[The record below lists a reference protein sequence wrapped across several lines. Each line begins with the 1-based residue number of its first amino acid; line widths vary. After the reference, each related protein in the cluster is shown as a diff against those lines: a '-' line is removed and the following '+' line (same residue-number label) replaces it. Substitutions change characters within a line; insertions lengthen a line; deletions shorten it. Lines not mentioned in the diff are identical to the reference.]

1 MGRHQQQWALIGHL
15 VFGSCY
21 LDLQLQVQQQQQPLN
36 QALMHKHLPVWHAH
50 QVRVEAEINFFLAT
64 GLELQTRSSSRSPLE
79 SIPPTWCSF
88 LSDIL
93 IYVIHMSSWVDF
105 LVNLFPCSL
114 SGFFLIQSFVSCF
127 FS

>member
-1 MGRHQQQWALIGHL
+1 MERHQQQWALIDHL

-36 QALMHKHLPVWHAH
+36 RALMHKRLSVWHAH
-50 QVRVEAEINFFLAT
+50 PVRVEAEINFFLAT

-88 LSDIL
+88 LSV
-93 IYVIHMSSWVDF
+93 YSTF
-105 LVNLFPCSL
+105 
-114 SGFFLIQSFVSCF
+114 
-127 FS
+127 